1 MEIVSPEWSLASAVN
16 TLHDPNMSEEHRF
29 FQLRQAARTYISKV
43 FTWGAHTTERLRNV
57 RMVMEGS
64 DILHLGEIEGAL
76 CLRLSGEKR
85 KTQVTAVVT
94 QDDKAVRR
102 LTLQSFQSRKGDWY
116 QGYEEHC
123 FTFRGEEFQRLLTFL
138 DRIEFV
144 DLSNQDRFDIEDIS
158 TGAGRKL
165 IVDASNRGIVE
176 RLRTMSS
183 YDREAFL
190 KALHGSLS
198 TEEVNI
204 LLGRRQALETFEQ
217 EVRNGSWSERE
228 WQDFFEREPWVFGYG
243 LDYRVMRTFDREMTV
258 SGGGTDNRDRPVV
271 DFLMSFTD
279 YTVLVEIKRPDTP
292 IFRTGRSAGR
302 AGTRAFSTD
311 FTNAVSQILEQK
323 AEWLAFAGSGEHF
336 SRDGARLEA
345 RTRNARTILVIG
357 SRREFEAAGD
367 PRTSQVLRDTFELFR
382 RETRSIDILTFDEL
396 LERARFITR
405 DRRQ

>member
-1 MEIVSPEWSLASAVN
+1 
-16 TLHDPNMSEEHRF
+16 MSEEYKF
-29 FQLRQAARTYISKV
+29 FQLRQAAKTYISKV
-43 FTWGAHTTERLRNV
+43 FTWSAHTTERLRNV
-57 RMVMEGS
+57 RMVIDDS
-64 DILHLGEIEGAL
+64 DVLHLGEVEGAL

-116 QGYEEHC
+116 QGYEEHS
-123 FTFRGEEFQRLLTFL
+123 FTFRGDEFQRLLAFL

-144 DLSNQDRFDIEDIS
+144 DLSNEDRFDIEDIS
-158 TGAGRKL
+158 TGLGRKA
-165 IVDASNRGIVE
+165 IIDAADRGIVE
-176 RLRTMSS
+176 RIRAMGGD
-183 YDREAFL
+183 DREAFL
-190 KALHGSLS
+190 RALQGSLS

-204 LLGRRQALETFEQ
+204 LLGRRQSLEAFDRQ
-217 EVRNGSWSERE
+217 IGNGTWTERE

-292 IFRTGRSAGR
+292 IFRTGRSTGR
-302 AGTRAFSTD
+302 AGTRAFSAE

-336 SRDGARLEA
+336 TRDGMHRLAA
-345 RTRNARTILVIG
+345 RTRNAKTILVIG
-357 SRREFEAAGD
+357 SRGEFEAAGD
-367 PRTSQVLRDTFELFR
+367 LRAAQVLRDTFELFR

-405 DRRQ
+405 DGRR